1 MTLRGAAIAFRVDA
15 SPQMGIGH
23 LMRCLTLADALCRE
37 GAHVRFISRHLPQ
50 HLHDRL
56 LAHGH
61 ESVHLHSAP
70 AAPGSDDG
78 PHAHLLGTS
87 AAADADGTRGALQDR
102 FWDWVVVDHYAL
114 GAAWETSVRSSARRI
129 LAIDDLANRPH
140 TCDVLLDQNHLPDG
154 GARYGGLLP
163 EGCRALIGPT
173 YALLRPEYRGYRP
186 RLRPRPG
193 PARRVLVFFGGTD
206 PQKMTELA
214 LRACSLP
221 ELRHL
226 ALDIVCGNDPER
238 RAWLETQAQARGG
251 VTIHG
256 PRPHLAD
263 LMAAAD
269 LALGAGGSTTW
280 ERMCL
285 GLPSLVIT
293 LADNQVAV
301 ADWLASEGLIR
312 LVGDAATVTVEAVR
326 DALVEALPRDR
337 HLASIE
343 KGMALSDGCGVARVV
358 SALGHEAGDVTGATV
373 PER

>member
-1 MTLRGAAIAFRVDA
+1 M
-15 SPQMGIGH
+15 
-23 LMRCLTLADALCRE
+23 
-37 GAHVRFISRHLPQ
+37 
-50 HLHDRL
+50 
-56 LAHGH
+56 
-61 ESVHLHSAP
+61 
-70 AAPGSDDG
+70 
-78 PHAHLLGTS
+78 
-87 AAADADGTRGALQDR
+87 
-102 FWDWVVVDHYAL
+102 VDHYAL

-129 LAIDDLANRPH
+129 FAIDDLANRPH
-140 TCDVLLDQNHLPDG
+140 ACDVLLDQNHLPDG
-154 GARYGGLLP
+154 GSRYGGLLP
-163 EGCRALIGPT
+163 EGCRTLIGPV
-173 YALLRPEYRGYRP
+173 YALLRPEYGEFRA
-186 RLRPRPG
+186 RLRPRRG

-206 PQKMTELA
+206 PQNMTELA
-214 LRACSLP
+214 LRVCSLP

-226 ALDIVCGNDPER
+226 DLDIVCGSDPER
-238 RAWLETQAQARGG
+238 RAWIETQAQARGG

-263 LMAAAD
+263 LMATAD

-312 LVGDAATVTVEAVR
+312 LVGDAASVTVEAVR
-326 DALVEALPRDR
+326 DALVEALPHDQ

-358 SALGHEAGDVTGATV
+358 FALKHEADNDTRAAVG
-373 PER
+373 ER